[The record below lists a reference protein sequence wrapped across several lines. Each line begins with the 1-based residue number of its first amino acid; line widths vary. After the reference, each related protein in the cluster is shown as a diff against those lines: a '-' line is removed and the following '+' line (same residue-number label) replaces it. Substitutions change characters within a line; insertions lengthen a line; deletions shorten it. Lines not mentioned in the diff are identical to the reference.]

1 MKLKLVAS
9 ATAVMMAAVIGA
21 QTASAITI
29 DYRHEFYTDFSHQ
42 NKDRILISDR
52 FANGLGYSVETKVQS
67 GGDDATYSP
76 YKEMKQN
83 GAEFGISYQFKPFDG
98 WTMQPGFNAEFTS
111 GNAAIYKPLF
121 RVQYTFDNGLY
132 IAARYRYEYTRNND
146 ANEGNSVS
154 KRKGDEHMHRYE
166 AWLGYRYGDWRGEFN
181 YIWRNSDMERR
192 KGHTTDYEYDFKL
205 SYDIN
210 KSWTPYIQ
218 VGNVKYSS
226 SSDHRQTR
234 YRIGIQYKY

>member
-9 ATAVMMAAVIGA
+9 AAAVMMAAVIGA

-29 DYRHEFYTDFSHQ
+29 DYRHEFYTDFDHQ

-67 GGDDATYSP
+67 TASP

-111 GNAAIYKPLF
+111 SNAAIYKPLF

-146 ANEGNSVS
+146 ANES
-154 KRKGDEHMHRYE
+154 RHQTDEHMHRYE
-166 AWLGYRYGDWRGEFN
+166 GWIGYRYGDWRGEFN
-181 YIWRNSDMERR
+181 YIWRNSDKQRR

>member
-29 DYRHEFYTDFSHQ
+29 DYRHEFYTDFDHN
-42 NKDRILISDR
+42 NKDRVMISDR
-52 FANGLGYSVETKVQS
+52 LSNGIGYSVETKTQS
-67 GGDDATYSP
+67 GGEDNSLYS
-76 YKEMKQN
+76 EMHQN

-98 WTMQPGFNAEFTS
+98 WTFQPGFNAEFTS

-121 RVQYTFDNGLY
+121 RVQYTFDNGFY

-146 ANEGNSVS
+146 ENVGSQKA
-154 KRKGDEHMHRYE
+154 DEHLHRYE
-166 AWLGYRYGDWRGEFN
+166 GWLGYRYGDWRGEFN
-181 YIWRNSDMERR
+181 YIWRNSDQNRWH
-192 KGHTTDYEYDFKL
+192 GNHTTDYEYDFKL

-218 VGNVKYSS
+218 VGNVKKQGTK
-226 SSDHRQTR
+226 SDHRQTR